1 MLNPT
6 KYLAEFLGTVLVVLC
21 ALVSNGNFLVVG
33 VSVAVAMFFAGKISG
48 GHLNP
53 AISLSLYVNNKM
65 ALNDFLAY
73 LVSQFAGGVSSVFLY
88 NAVLKM

>member
-21 ALVSNGNFLVVG
+21 ALVSGGNFLVVG
-33 VSVAVAMFFAGKISG
+33 VAVAVAVFFAGKISG
-48 GHLNP
+48 GHVNP
-53 AISLSLYVNNKM
+53 AITLALYVNNKM
-65 ALNDFLAY
+65 AFNDFVAY

>member
-6 KYLAEFLGTVLVVLC
+6 KYLAEFLGTVLIVLC
-21 ALVSNGNFLVVG
+21 ALVSGGNFLVVG
-33 VSVAVAMFFAGKISG
+33 VAVAVAVFFAGKISG
-48 GHLNP
+48 GHVNP
-53 AISLSLYVNNKM
+53 AITLALYVNNKI
-65 ALNDFLAY
+65 AFNDFVAY

>member
-6 KYLAEFLGTVLVVLC
+6 KYLAEFLGTLLIVLC
-21 ALVSNGNFLVVG
+21 ALVSGGNFLVVG
-33 VSVAVAMFFAGKISG
+33 AAVAVAVFFAGKISG
-48 GHLNP
+48 GHVNP
-53 AISLSLYVNNKM
+53 AITLALYVNNKIVF
-65 ALNDFLAY
+65 NDFVAY

>member
-21 ALVSNGNFLVVG
+21 ALVSGGNFLVVG
-33 VSVAVAMFFAGKISG
+33 VAVAVAVFFAGKISG
-48 GHLNP
+48 GHVNP
-53 AISLSLYVNNKM
+53 AITLALYVNNKI
-65 ALNDFLAY
+65 AFNDFVAY

>member
-21 ALVSNGNFLVVG
+21 ALVSGGNFLVVG
-33 VSVAVAMFFAGKISG
+33 VAVAVAVFFAGKISG
-48 GHLNP
+48 GHVNP
-53 AISLSLYVNNKM
+53 AITLALFVNNKI
-65 ALNDFLAY
+65 AFNDFVAY